1 MMSAPHSWLQAGN
14 RKNQLLLPEHTVPDV
29 GSISFRCNQLAAFRH
44 HKEDENRKA
53 KRVSRSNYES
63 GGDFHFAC
71 LHESES
77 LRAANAE
84 TAVHGEVF

>member
-44 HKEDENRKA
+44 NKEDEN
-53 KRVSRSNYES
+53 
-63 GGDFHFAC
+63 
-71 LHESES
+71 
-77 LRAANAE
+77 
-84 TAVHGEVF
+84 